1 MAHNKKEK
9 LLEALEDTQGLIY
22 HACKK
27 AGNISRSTYY
37 RYVRED
43 PEFAKAVEDIKEA
56 QVDYVEGQL
65 IKNISKGKE
74 TSIIFY
80 LKSKAKNRGYT
91 EKSLLDVTSGGK
103 SITDIKI
110 EVIDTGKD

>member
-9 LLEALEDTQGLIY
+9 LLKALQETQGLIY

>member
-1 MAHNKKEK
+1 MVHNKKEK
-9 LLEALEDTQGLIY
+9 LLEALKETQGLIY

-37 RYVRED
+37 RYVKED
-43 PEFAKAVEDIKEA
+43 AEFAKAVEEIKEA

-80 LKSKAKNRGYT
+80 LKSKAKDRGYT
-91 EKSLLDVTSGGK
+91 EKSSLDITTGGK
-103 SITDIKI
+103 SMDIKI
-110 EVIDTGKD
+110 EVVDTGKD

>member
-1 MAHNKKEK
+1 MAHTKKEK
-9 LLEALEDTQGLIY
+9 LLKALEDTQGLVY

-37 RYVRED
+37 RYIKED
-43 PEFAKAVEDIKEA
+43 PEFAKSVEEIKQA
-56 QVDYVEGQL
+56 QIDYVEGQL

-80 LKSKAKNRGYT
+80 LKSKAKDRGYT
-91 EKSLLDVTSGGK
+91 EKNALDITSGGNA
-103 SITDIKI
+103 ITDIKI
-110 EVIDTGKD
+110 EVIDTGKA

>member
-9 LLEALEDTQGLIY
+9 LLEALKEAQGLIY

-37 RYVRED
+37 RYMRED
-43 PEFAKAVEDIKEA
+43 EEFAKAVEDIKEA
-56 QVDYVEGQL
+56 QIDYVEGQL
-65 IKNISKGKE
+65 IKNISDGKE

-80 LKSKAKNRGYT
+80 LKSKAKDRGYA
-91 EKSLLDVTSGGK
+91 EKLDITSGGK
-103 SITDIKI
+103 SLTELKI